1 MLKLFPIHTMQVI
14 GAPDVGEWL
23 TSNPSPLYSRKNTQY
38 PLNRR
43 LGGSH
48 NQFGH
53 FGEAKNLMPLPGFE
67 P

>member
-1 MLKLFPIHTMQVI
+1 MQVI

-23 TSNPSPLYSRKNTQY
+23 SSHPRKNTQY

-43 LGGSH
+43 LGGPH

-53 FGEAKNLMPLPGFE
+53 FGKAKNLLPVPGFE
-67 P
+67 S